1 MMIQIEYLFVALS
14 FPFLDIL
21 KHSISLKNLAMD
33 QVRLY
38 QMSLYPP
45 RVNLEFLENFNEGF
59 QEKLVSSLIDLCTC
73 SLHTVHRAIKT
84 RLESFYHEC

>member
-1 MMIQIEYLFVALS
+1 MMIQIEYLFVTLS

-38 QMSLYPP
+38 QMSLDPP
-45 RVNLEFLENFNEGF
+45 RVNLEFLENVNERL
-59 QEKLVSSLIDLCTC
+59 QEKIVSSLIDLCTC

-84 RLESFYHEC
+84 RLESFLS

>member
-1 MMIQIEYLFVALS
+1 MMIQIEYLFVTLS

-21 KHSISLKNLAMD
+21 KHSISLKNLAME

-45 RVNLEFLENFNEGF
+45 RVNLEFLENVNEGF
-59 QEKLVSSLIDLCTC
+59 QEKLSSLIDLCTC